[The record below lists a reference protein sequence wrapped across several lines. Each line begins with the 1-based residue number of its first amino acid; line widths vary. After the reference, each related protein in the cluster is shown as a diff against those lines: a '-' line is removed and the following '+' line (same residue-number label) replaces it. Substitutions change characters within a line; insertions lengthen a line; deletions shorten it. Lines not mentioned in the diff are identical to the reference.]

1 MFKKNTRFIVLL
13 ASLILCITSF
23 LPSATVQAD
32 DAFKINAKAAFA
44 VDAESGKILYDQDGE
59 KTMGIAS
66 ITKIIGL
73 YIVLEQI
80 KEGKL
85 SWEDK
90 VAISDY
96 AEKLSVVPDLSNV
109 PLHKENDY
117 TVKEL
122 VDSAFI
128 QSANASMV
136 ALAEKVAGSESKFL
150 ELMKKQLKDWG
161 IKDATIVNA
170 SGLNNS
176 YLGENRP
183 ENTGETDEN
192 QLSAKDVAIVARHLI
207 LDYPEVLKITSTTNQ
222 TFGENTQSPVEM
234 VN

>member
-1 MFKKNTRFIVLL
+1 M
-13 ASLILCITSF
+13 
-23 LPSATVQAD
+23 PSATVQAD
-32 DAFKINAKAAFA
+32 EAFKINAKAAFA
-44 VDAESGKILYDQDGE
+44 VDAETGKILYDQDGE

-73 YIVLEQI
+73 ILYLNKSKKVNYLR
-80 KEGKL
+80 
-85 SWEDK
+85 EDK
-90 VAISDY
+90 GAISDY
-96 AEKLSVVPDLSNV
+96 AEKLSVVPDVSNV

-128 QSANASMV
+128 QWPISTMV

-222 TFGENTQSPVEM
+222 TFGENTVTG
-234 VN
+234 